1 MSENADNFFDPDK
14 IRSKTI
20 RKKPIEVFES
30 EKKKPVILNLDDS
43 GEDITI
49 NTLKDSD
56 KISDLYT
63 DLPNWEIVCRITDL
77 LYKEFVSKKSNKFT
91 QILTV

>member
-1 MSENADNFFDPDK
+1 M
-14 IRSKTI
+14 
-20 RKKPIEVFES
+20 FES

-77 LYKEFVSKKSNKFT
+77 IYKEFVSKKSNKFT

>member
-1 MSENADNFFDPDK
+1 M
-14 IRSKTI
+14 
-20 RKKPIEVFES
+20 FES